1 LPNWRKRI
9 QHQRLECCLLGIK
22 SLNPFFHKN
31 AHVMSPIKSN
41 RPLPAEQPLY
51 FDDFI
56 TRNNW
61 TTARRRLVT
70 QLSPMPAT
78 NVFETETAFH
88 VELAVP
94 GLNHEDLIFL
104 VTDDRIE
111 IRYEPDDTAFEPFGT
126 RRALHQ
132 EYRPAAFQ
140 RVFQLNAEMLDLDGL
155 HVESANGIVR
165 MEIPKHERHRGLLPL
180 QVPFSLN

>member
-1 LPNWRKRI
+1 MFDV
-9 QHQRLECCLLGIK
+9 K
-22 SLNPFFHKN
+22 SLNPFFQLKN
-31 AHVMSPIKSN
+31 ALVMSPTHRN

-61 TTARRRLVT
+61 TTARRQLAL

-78 NVFETETAFH
+78 NVYETETAFH
-88 VELAVP
+88 IELAVP
-94 GLNHEDLIFL
+94 GLSHEDLIFL

-111 IRYEPDDTAFEPFGT
+111 IRYEPDDTAFEPYGV
-126 RRALHQ
+126 RRPLHQ
-132 EYRPAAFQ
+132 EYRPLAFQ
-140 RVFQLNAEMLDLDGL
+140 RIFQLNAEMLDLDGL
-155 HVESANGIVR
+155 QVVSNNGIVR
-165 MEIPKHERHRGLLPL
+165 MEIPKQDNYRGVLPL